1 MFNII
6 REYIRQSKRIVEDK
20 EFNEI
25 YKDLEKDIIEIEKIR
40 KETVVKV
47 LKSYCLSLIML
58 VIFLILEQKT
68 DIVIPHF
75 INVIFIIFIS
85 YVIMK
90 SVFEFIKNKKM
101 YIDKYKTDILIKS
114 IKKIN
119 QNIEYFPEQGIELNI
134 YNEANFD
141 EGIFDE
147 YKSKDYI
154 RINSKH
160 IINISRVTLNQIN
173 YNDGKKEKYKTF
185 DGIYCYVPIN
195 KKIQRIYLKK
205 DRQNLIMKN
214 GQLNLDSENF
224 EKYFNVF
231 SENRMLTMQ
240 VLTPAVMETINSF
253 INECIINFEIVI
265 QDDKI
270 HFKFYTGPISP
281 PEYFDLNYK
290 HRMEIN
296 KRYIYYYYSIFKFII
311 KIIDYLSISLENLD
325 I

>member
-25 YKDLEKDIIEIEKIR
+25 YKELEKNIIEIEKTR
-40 KETVVKV
+40 KETVLKI
-47 LKSYCLSLIML
+47 LKSYCLALVIL
-58 VIFLILEQKT
+58 VIFLVLEQKT
-68 DIVIPHF
+68 NIVIPSF
-75 INVIFIIFIS
+75 INIIIVIFIS
-85 YVIMK
+85 YIIMK
-90 SVFEFIKNKKM
+90 SVFEFIQNKKM

-114 IKKIN
+114 IKRIN
-119 QNIEYFPEQGIELNI
+119 QNIEYFPEQGIELI
-134 YNEANFD
+134 VYNEANFD
-141 EGIFDE
+141 EGGFDE

-154 RINSKH
+154 RINSKN

-173 YNDGKKEKYKTF
+173 YNDDKEEKYKTF

-205 DRQNLIMKN
+205 DRQNIITKN
-214 GQLNLDSENF
+214 GQLKLDSENF

-240 VLTPAVMETINSF
+240 VLTPAVMDTINSF

-265 QDDKI
+265 QNDKI

-290 HRMEIN
+290 HRKERN

-311 KIIDYLSISLENLD
+311 KITEYLSTSLENLD